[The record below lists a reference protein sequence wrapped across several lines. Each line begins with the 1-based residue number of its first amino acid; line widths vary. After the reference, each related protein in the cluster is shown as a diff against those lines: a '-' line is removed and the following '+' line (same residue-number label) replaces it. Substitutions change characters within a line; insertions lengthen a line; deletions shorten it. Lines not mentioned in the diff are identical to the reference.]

1 MRLSVVAVGVRP
13 AQWVRDAVDDY
24 DARLPADWRIQW
36 KEIRPEQRTAN
47 GNVDRWRALEA
58 QRVRAALPQPA
69 YLIALDERGDDL
81 TSEALARR
89 AARWRESGRAPVLVI
104 GGPDGLDRT
113 LMAEADERIRLSSLT
128 LPHALVRVLVAEQIF
143 RAWSILSNHPYH
155 RA

>member
-36 KEIRPEQRTAN
+36 KEVRPEQRTAN

-58 QRVRAALPQPA
+58 QRIRAALPQPA

-81 TSEALARR
+81 TSDALARR
-89 AARWRESGRAPVLVI
+89 TVRWRESGRSPVLVI

-113 LMAEADERIRLSSLT
+113 LMADADERIRLSSLT